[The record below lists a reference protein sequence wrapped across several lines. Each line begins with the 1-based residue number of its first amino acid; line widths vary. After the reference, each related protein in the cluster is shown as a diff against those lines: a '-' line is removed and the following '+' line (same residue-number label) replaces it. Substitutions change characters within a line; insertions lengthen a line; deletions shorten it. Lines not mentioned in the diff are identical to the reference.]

1 MIENLL
7 KEQAGQI
14 NSLLS
19 KYGLSEAQASG
30 ATDSILKS
38 ISGFFTSQAKSGNL
52 DLNNLMD
59 LFNKNTPNQSNA
71 LFGQLSQ
78 LVSAELLKSGLAKEL
93 VAKISSGG
101 LDEILKIFQS
111 GTLGNLDMNT
121 VNSLVQSLGGS
132 GGIGGLLG
140 NLGGLFGKK

>member
-14 NSLLS
+14 NSLLG
-19 KYGLSEAQASG
+19 KYGLSDAQASG
-30 ATDSILKS
+30 ATDTILKS
-38 ISGFFTSQAKSGNL
+38 FSGFFTSQAKSGNL
-52 DLNNLMD
+52 DLNSVID

-71 LFGQLSQ
+71 LFPQLSQ
-78 LVSAELLKSGLAKEL
+78 LISGDLLKSGMAKDL

-101 LDEILKIFQS
+101 LDEILKIFQN
-111 GTLGNLDMNT
+111 GKLGNLDMNT
-121 VNSLVQSLGGS
+121 VNSLVKSLGGS